1 MMIRLVFIG
10 VAALAFSA
18 ESVQAQSP
26 APKQPVISEAA
37 LKSMAARK
45 PKAKTPMAARVGMV
59 RRTTVVARDVQ
70 APQTSVREITPP
82 SKKK

>member
-18 ESVQAQSP
+18 ASVQAQSP
-26 APKQPVISEAA
+26 APKQPVISESA
-37 LKSMAARK
+37 LKSMAGRK
-45 PKAKTPMAARVGMV
+45 PKAKRPMAARVGMV